1 MNHYEIIKSKK
12 WVNIITNQTASIYGG
27 VPYITENDK
36 KHWVIKEFGWTLY
49 NNKSNTVGIGRIPF
63 TTYFQALNHLNTLQ
77 EI

>member
-36 KHWVIKEFGWTLY
+36 KNWVIKEFGWTLY

-63 TTYFQALNHLNTLQ
+63 TTYFQALNHLNTL
-77 EI
+77 